1 MHTSITPEIQIPV
14 DNTLEYRAVL
24 EDIEKKIIDQGEKEP
39 LGVSLDDEVEKK
51 F

>member
-24 EDIEKKIIDQGEKEP
+24 EDIEKKIDQGEKEP